1 MKKTKNTDHAE
12 IREIKNICD
21 VSPQSKEAKNVCR
34 VVNRNK
40 KTIETKK

>member
-1 MKKTKNTDHAE
+1 MKKTKNTDPAE

-21 VSPQSKEAKNVCR
+21 VSPQAKEAKGVCQ

-40 KTIETKK
+40 KAIQPKK